1 MSVTPSRY
9 DSFTDSGILE
19 AKDMHILLTQGKGGP
34 ELLKFNA
41 PSHLNTKHSN
51 KQNVCDPV

>member
-1 MSVTPSRY
+1 
-9 DSFTDSGILE
+9 
-19 AKDMHILLTQGKGGP
+19 MHILLTQGKGGP